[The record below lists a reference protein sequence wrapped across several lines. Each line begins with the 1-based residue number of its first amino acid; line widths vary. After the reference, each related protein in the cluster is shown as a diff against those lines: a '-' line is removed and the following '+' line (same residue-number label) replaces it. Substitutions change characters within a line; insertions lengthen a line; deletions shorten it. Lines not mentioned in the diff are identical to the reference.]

1 LLSLLLSFM
10 LQLTKSSMGRHLLV
24 VVLSRV
30 DSVIA
35 ITHRGHQWKL
45 HPERSCLTLFNWFDY
60 LHTVFSEGEER
71 RLVSVLKG
79 VHEVSERSLEVSLA
93 ALCSHAVR
101 LNMVSMGLQST
112 DLKFIFIFL
121 NACMQASDVTLE
133 II

>member
-1 LLSLLLSFM
+1 MDTSENFTCM
-10 LQLTKSSMGRHLLV
+10 
-24 VVLSRV
+24 
-30 DSVIA
+30 
-35 ITHRGHQWKL
+35 
-45 HPERSCLTLFNWFDY
+45 ERSCLTLFNRFDY

-79 VHEVSERSLEVSLA
+79 VHEVSERSLEVSLV
-93 ALCSHAVR
+93 ALCSHAVH
-101 LNMVSMGLQST
+101 LNTVSMRLQST

>member
-1 LLSLLLSFM
+1 M
-10 LQLTKSSMGRHLLV
+10 
-24 VVLSRV
+24 
-30 DSVIA
+30 
-35 ITHRGHQWKL
+35 
-45 HPERSCLTLFNWFDY
+45 
-60 LHTVFSEGEER
+60 
-71 RLVSVLKG
+71 LKG